1 MAKRT
6 QLPKNSRAQGA
17 AKASTK
23 APAKASAG
31 SRRLLLAVI
40 AAVVLV
46 AAGLIWLA
54 IRATQAPIVA
64 TDRVGEGTTWGPADA
79 AVKIVDY
86 SDFGCSHCA
95 TFAANQGVQ
104 LREEYESTGKVR
116 FEFKHF
122 IIGGTAT
129 RGAALAAECA
139 ADQGKFWDYH
149 DVLFARQGVSS
160 DPFNRTALK
169 QYAAELG
176 LNTAQFNKCLD
187 DSQHLAKVT
196 SDTAEGTAQGVNAT
210 PTFFVNGQKLQG
222 AQPVSAFR
230 TAIDAALANP

>member
-6 QLPKNSRAQGA
+6 QLPKNSKPQGA
-17 AKASTK
+17 AR
-23 APAKASAG
+23 APAKVPARTSAS
-31 SRRLLLAVI
+31 SRRLLLGVM

-46 AAGLIWLA
+46 AAGLIWIA

-64 TDRVGEGTTWGPADA
+64 TDRVGEGAAWGPVDA
-79 AVKIVDY
+79 PVKIVGY

-95 TFAANQGVQ
+95 AFAANQGVQ

-122 IIGGTAT
+122 IIGGTTT

-160 DPFNRTALK
+160 DPFNRAALK

-187 DSQHLAKVT
+187 DGQHLGKVT
-196 SDTAEGTAQGVNAT
+196 SDTAEGTALGVNAT
-210 PTFFVNGQKLQG
+210 PTFFINGQKLQG

-230 TAIDAALANP
+230 AAIDAALVKP